1 MNRPKLTAII
11 TGAIALL
18 LSVIYLVVVQLL
30 DLRTEF
36 LPAPTED
43 VAIATCTLTH
53 TSNHGF
59 SLSRLSVSGSSLLG
73 SLEGLASGVAA
84 LCSVA

>member
-1 MNRPKLTAII
+1 MNRPKLTAMI

-36 LPAPTED
+36 VPAPIED
-43 VAIATCTLTH
+43 VAIATCTSVH
-53 TSNHGF
+53 TSTHGF
-59 SLSRLSVSGSSLLG
+59 SRSRLSGSGSTLLG
-73 SLEGLASGVAA
+73 NLEGLASGAA
-84 LCSVA
+84 TLCSVV